1 MSRKEEEAAAAAA
14 AAAALDGDNETESDF
29 QNVRDGIGR
38 EKTK

>member
-1 MSRKEEEAAAAAA
+1 MSRKEEEEAAAA

>member
-1 MSRKEEEAAAAAA
+1 MSRKEEAAAAAA
-14 AAAALDGDNETESDF
+14 FDGDNETESDF

>member
-1 MSRKEEEAAAAAA
+1 MSRKEEEEEAAA